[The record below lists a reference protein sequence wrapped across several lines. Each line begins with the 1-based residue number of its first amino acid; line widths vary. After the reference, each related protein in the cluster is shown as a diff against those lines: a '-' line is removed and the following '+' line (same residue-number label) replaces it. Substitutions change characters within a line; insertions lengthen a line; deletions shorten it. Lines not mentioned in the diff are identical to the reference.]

1 MQQILDM
8 MRGLGA
14 RVQEL
19 AEALGGTGL
28 VLVAFIDSSFL
39 TLPEVADVLIVL
51 FTIRSPD
58 DWLYF
63 AAMTTLGSV
72 AGSYALYLIGRR
84 GGEALL
90 RRRFHERHI
99 DRGLAWFRRFGTLM
113 LIIPATL
120 PPPMPFKIFVLLAGV
135 AGVERG
141 RFVLAVAVG
150 RGARYAG
157 EALLAKLYG
166 ESALRFVQQNTMGVL
181 LPAAAFLVTVA
192 AVWLAWR
199 RWIRRHPQPAEPAAP
214 ADIE

>member
-1 MQQILDM
+1 MQQILDTL
-8 MRGLGA
+8 RGLGA
-14 RVQEL
+14 RVQGL
-19 AEALGGTGL
+19 AEALGGPGL

-63 AAMTTLGSV
+63 ACMTTVGSV

-84 GGEALL
+84 GGEAML

-99 DRGLAWFRRFGTLM
+99 DRGLAWFRRFGSLM
-113 LIIPATL
+113 IIVPATL

-135 AGVERG
+135 SGVERG
-141 RFVLAVAVG
+141 RFILSVAVG
-150 RGARYAG
+150 RGARYIG
-157 EALLAKLYG
+157 EALLARLYG
-166 ESALRFVQQNTMGVL
+166 EAALRFVQQNTMGVL
-181 LPAAAFLVTVA
+181 VPAVAFLATVA
-192 AVWLAWR
+192 GVWFAWR
-199 RWIRRHPQPAEPAAP
+199 RWIRRHPQPAEPGAS